1 MRLLE
6 RWRAWRALRSYAP
19 LSASSR
25 EGKRV
30 RATGVVRVLD
40 ETVIA
45 PLTGREC
52 VVARSRIRGAP
63 YPSVML
69 QIRPFLLELPA
80 PPAVVIDGG
89 DALLGVP
96 AVDRR
101 RSDLERDVSFAARFG
116 IKATVNVWFE
126 EVVIAPGDRVT
137 IGGVLMHDL
146 NPQPPSNERAFRERV
161 PPRLRLVG
169 SEQHPLVIVAAR

>member
-40 ETVIA
+40 ETVVA
-45 PLTGREC
+45 PLMGREC
-52 VVARSRIRGAP
+52 VAARSRIRGAP

-69 QIRPFLLELPA
+69 QIRPFVLELST
-80 PPAVVIDGG
+80 PPAVVVDGG
-89 DALLGVP
+89 DALFGVS

-101 RSDLERDVSFAARFG
+101 PINLEREMSFAARFG
-116 IKATVNVWFE
+116 VKLSANVWFE

-146 NPQPPSNERAFRERV
+146 NPQPPSNERAFREGV